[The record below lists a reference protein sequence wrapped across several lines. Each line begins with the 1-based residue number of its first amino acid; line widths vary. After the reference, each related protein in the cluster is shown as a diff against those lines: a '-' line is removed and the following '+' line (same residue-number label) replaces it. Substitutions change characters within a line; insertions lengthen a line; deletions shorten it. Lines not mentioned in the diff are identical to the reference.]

1 MPALRAFAKNEFGA
15 AMVEFALVV
24 SLVFIPLVF
33 GIIEFGRATWAKN
46 MITAAAREGA
56 RYAIVRAVDGTDGN
70 AVSTYVTGRIP
81 LSPLTVKTDWSDSV
95 DVDPGYTVVVKV
107 SYVYTPIVRVIPGKT
122 LVSTSRQI
130 IAN

>member
-95 DVDPGYTVVVKV
+95 DVDPGDTVVVKV